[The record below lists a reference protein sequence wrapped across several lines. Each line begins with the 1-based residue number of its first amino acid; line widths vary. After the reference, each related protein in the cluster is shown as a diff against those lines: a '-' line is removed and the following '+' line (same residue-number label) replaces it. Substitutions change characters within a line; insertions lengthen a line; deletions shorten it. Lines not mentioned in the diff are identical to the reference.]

1 MPVGSA
7 ARKVLVTGLT
17 APLGRA
23 NTRVPTGRILV
34 ANHASAKKRV
44 RQTVK
49 RTARNRQIRTYVR
62 TCVKR
67 VHAAVELGDN
77 DAAKKALIEAISR
90 IDGAVSKGIFH
101 RKTGSRYITRLTHQ
115 VNGLQS

>member
-1 MPVGSA
+1 M
-7 ARKVLVTGLT
+7 
-17 APLGRA
+17 
-23 NTRVPTGRILV
+23 

-49 RTARNRQIRTYVR
+49 RTAHNRQIRTHVR

-67 VHAAVELGDN
+67 VRAAVESGDAS
-77 DAAKKALIEAISR
+77 AARKALVEATSH

-101 RKTGSRYITRLTHQ
+101 RKTGSRYISRLTYQ
-115 VNGLQS
+115 VNALES

>member
-1 MPVGSA
+1 M
-7 ARKVLVTGLT
+7 
-17 APLGRA
+17 
-23 NTRVPTGRILV
+23 

-49 RTARNRQIRTYVR
+49 RTARNRQLRTYVR

-67 VHAAVELGDN
+67 VRTAVEGGDSA
-77 DAAKKALIEAISR
+77 AAKKALIEASAR

-101 RKTGSRYITRLTHQ
+101 RKTGSRYISRLTRQ
-115 VNGLQS
+115 VNEL

>member
-1 MPVGSA
+1 M
-7 ARKVLVTGLT
+7 
-17 APLGRA
+17 
-23 NTRVPTGRILV
+23 
-34 ANHASAKKRV
+34 ANHDSAKKRV

-67 VHAAVELGDN
+67 VHSAVVAGDSA
-77 DAAKKALIEAISR
+77 AAKKALIEAVTR

-101 RKTGSRYITRLTHQ
+101 RKTGSRYISRLTRQ
-115 VNGLQS
+115 VNAL

>member
-1 MPVGSA
+1 
-7 ARKVLVTGLT
+7 
-17 APLGRA
+17 
-23 NTRVPTGRILV
+23 V

-67 VHAAVELGDN
+67 VRTAIEAGDSA
-77 DAAKKALIEAISR
+77 AAKKALVEAVTR
-90 IDGAVSKGIFH
+90 IDGAVSKGLYH
-101 RKTGSRYITRLTHQ
+101 RKTGSRHISRLTRQ
-115 VNGLQS
+115 VNAL

>member
-1 MPVGSA
+1 M
-7 ARKVLVTGLT
+7 
-17 APLGRA
+17 
-23 NTRVPTGRILV
+23 
-34 ANHASAKKRV
+34 
-44 RQTVK
+44 
-49 RTARNRQIRTYVR
+49 
-62 TCVKR
+62 KR

-77 DAAKKALIEAISR
+77 DAAKKALIQAISR